1 MGHNWTEIYCHLV
14 WSTKTREPH
23 ILPAWEARLH
33 AFMAGVA
40 RDLDAEPYEIN
51 GMSDHVHLL
60 LRCPTDRS
68 TSTLVRD
75 LKARSSKW
83 AHQSVKD
90 GDLFDWQD
98 GYGAFTISKSAVKS
112 VRAYIRGQK
121 EHHARMT
128 FDEEWKMF
136 IERVRRYE
144 E

>member
-1 MGHNWTEIYCHLV
+1 MGHNWTEIYVHLV
-14 WSTKTREPH
+14 WSTKTREPQ
-23 ILPAWEARLH
+23 ILPAWEERLH

-40 RDLDAEPYEIN
+40 KDLGAEPYEIN

-68 TSTLVRD
+68 IATLVRD

-83 AHQSVKD
+83 AHQSVKG
-90 GDLFDWQD
+90 GDVFDWQD
-98 GYGAFTISKSAVKS
+98 GYGAFTISKSSVKS

-128 FDEEWKMF
+128 FDEKWKMF
-136 IERVRRYE
+136 IERMRGFE
-144 E
+144 A

>member
-1 MGHNWTEIYCHLV
+1 MGHNWTEIYVHLV
-14 WSTKTREPH
+14 WSTKTREPQ
-23 ILPAWEARLH
+23 ILPAWEERLH

-40 RDLDAEPYEIN
+40 KDLGAEPYEIN

-68 TSTLVRD
+68 IATLVRD

-83 AHQSVKD
+83 AHQSVKG
-90 GDLFDWQD
+90 GDVFDWQD
-98 GYGAFTISKSAVKS
+98 GYGAFTISKSSVKS

-136 IERVRRYE
+136 IERMRGFE
-144 E
+144 A